1 MLTYEWTNW
10 RQAMKRINNLS
21 RRQEHT
27 ARGGRFSLLC
37 GALSLALM
45 MSACSSAPATPRS
58 TDADPAP
65 VPSVETVKVVSRPLD
80 LVVPLPAELQPYEA
94 VAIYPKVTGFV
105 KWIGVDRGSRVKK
118 GEVLARLEAPEIA
131 SQKAEAQSKL
141 QSVDN
146 QRIEAEAKLAAAEG
160 TYERLKVAANTP
172 GVISDNELEIAQKTA
187 EAARARV
194 IGLRNSIEAAKATLH
209 SVEVM
214 EGYLRIV
221 APFDGIIT
229 ERGVHP
235 GALVGPSGGAGAQ
248 LPMLRVE
255 HISNLRLVVAV
266 PETYVSGVAAGNK
279 VTFSVPA
286 FPNRSFTGTVA
297 RIADSLDAKT
307 RTMPVELDV
316 ANPDWQLHPG
326 MFPTVSWPVR
336 RPQASLFAP
345 QSAVLRTMRGTFVI
359 RVHNGNTEWI
369 TVKPGATSGN
379 AVEMFG
385 DLHAGD
391 EVVLQA
397 SEELQPGTRVIRR
410 TARLQ

>member
-1 MLTYEWTNW
+1 M
-10 RQAMKRINNLS
+10 RRINNFL
-21 RRQEHT
+21 RRH
-27 ARGGRFSLLC
+27 ADKWSLKRFSVMLGTLGIALL
-37 GALSLALM
+37 M
-45 MSACSSAPATPRS
+45 PACSSAPATPRS

-65 VPSVETVKVVSRPLD
+65 VPSVDTVKVVSRQLD

-105 KWIGVDRGSRVKK
+105 QWIGVDRGSRVKR

-131 SQKAEAQSKL
+131 SQKVEAQSKL
-141 QSVDN
+141 QNVQN

-160 TYERLKVAANTP
+160 TYERLKVAAGTP
-172 GVISDNELEIAQKTA
+172 GVISDNELEIAQRTA

-194 IGLRNSIEAAKATLH
+194 VGLRNTIEAAKATLH

-214 EGYLRIV
+214 QGYLRIV

-229 ERGVHP
+229 EREVHP

-248 LPMLRVE
+248 LPMLRIE
-255 HISNLRLVVAV
+255 HISSLRLVVAV
-266 PETYVSGVAAGNK
+266 PEAYVSGVTPGKK
-279 VTFSVPA
+279 VAFSVSA

-297 RIADSLDAKT
+297 RIADSLDTKT

-326 MFPTVSWPVR
+326 MFPTVSWRVR
-336 RPQASLFAP
+336 RPQPSLFAP
-345 QSAVLRTMRGTFVI
+345 QSAVLHTMQGTYVI
-359 RVHNGNTEWI
+359 RVHNGNTEWVN
-369 TVKPGATSGN
+369 VKPGASSGN

-385 DLHAGD
+385 DLHPDD
-391 EVVLQA
+391 EVVLRA
-397 SEELQPGTRVIRR
+397 SEELPPGTRVTSRA
-410 TARLQ
+410 ARWQ